1 MKQRG
6 RKSAAYLAADID
18 AKGIARVGAPPMLSD
33 AERAVWMATVNSKPA
48 DWFGLEHVPLLV
60 DYVRHIC
67 KADVIDAQ
75 IKAFE
80 PEWLAADDG
89 LKRYGKLIDL
99 AVKTSAAI
107 KALATSMRLTQQT
120 IYRADKAGLTK
131 RPNGK
136 LWVRED

>member
-1 MKQRG
+1 MA
-6 RKSAAYLAADID
+6 SLAVVVVD

-67 KADVIDAQ
+67 KADVFDAQ

-80 PEWLAADDG
+80 PHWLATDDG
-89 LKRYGKLIDL
+89 LRRYGKLIDL
-99 AVKTSAAI
+99 SVKTSAAI
-107 KALATSMRLTQQT
+107 RHW
-120 IYRADKAGLTK
+120 R
-131 RPNGK
+131 R
-136 LWVRED
+136 R